1 MANFIIPFIILILVV
16 VFIHEYGH
24 YYFAKRYGVGVT
36 DFSIGFGKEIFGWN
50 DKSGTRWKICWIPLG
65 GYVKFFGDRNVFSQ
79 SDQEELLKKYNDED
93 KKKLFVLKPL
103 YQRSLIVA
111 GGPLAN
117 FVLAIIIFFFIYTF
131 VGKDF
136 TPAMIDE
143 VRKDSPA
150 EIAGLMK
157 NDVILEIDNTKVK
170 SIMDV
175 SKLITMS
182 TSEFINFKVSR
193 YDENILLKVKPN
205 IVDTK
210 DNLGN
215 KIKKR
220 MVGIKLGAFNN
231 EVNHVKLGP
240 SKSLVYAVNE
250 VYFVCISSLKYLG
263 TLIKGKG
270 DTSQL
275 GGYSANFKRFTK
287 YIKEGK
293 EGYAKSAYSAYRER
307 SVGLGAMGF
316 HAYLQSQNIA
326 FEGIYATGFNH
337 RAFKHIKSKAVQA
350 TERLADMRGECPDLH
365 NTNRRNAHLIA
376 IAPNASSGIICSG
389 TSPSI
394 EPFRANVYT
403 HKTLSGSFNVRNRYL
418 EEILQVKILDRTG
431 IILDIFAMRAQTA
444 EAKLQVELNLHKEAY
459 SVFTRSYK
467 AIRNPQ
473 NRNRIRGEDCIWA
486 ARAAAGARRPTEA
499 LEWLD
504 RSGYSTKELRQYKS
518 MPEFKSYLD
527 RIGFEALFGTE
538 N

>member
-143 VRKDSPA
+143 IRKDSPA

-220 MVGIKLGAFNN
+220 MIGITLIPYNN
-231 EVNHVKLGP
+231 EINHKKLGP
-240 SKSLVYAVNE
+240 TKALYYSINE
-250 VYFVCISSLKYLG
+250 VYFVSISSLKYLG
-263 TLIKGKG
+263 SIIFGSG
-270 DTSQL
+270 DSSQL
-275 GGYSANFKRFTK
+275 GGPIRIAKISGQVAEFGLIPFLSMMA
-287 YIKEGK
+287 YI
-293 EGYAKSAYSAYRER
+293 SISL
-307 SVGLGAMGF
+307 GLINLFPIPLLDGGHLMF
-316 HAYLQSQNIA
+316 YA
-326 FEGIYATGFNH
+326 FEKVLGRPLSQKTQEGF
-337 RAFKHIKSKAVQA
+337 F
-350 TERLADMRGECPDLH
+350 
-365 NTNRRNAHLIA
+365 
-376 IAPNASSGIICSG
+376 
-389 TSPSI
+389 
-394 EPFRANVYT
+394 
-403 HKTLSGSFNVRNRYL
+403 
-418 EEILQVKILDRTG
+418 
-431 IILDIFAMRAQTA
+431 
-444 EAKLQVELNLHKEAY
+444 
-459 SVFTRSYK
+459 
-467 AIRNPQ
+467 
-473 NRNRIRGEDCIWA
+473 
-486 ARAAAGARRPTEA
+486 
-499 LEWLD
+499 
-504 RSGYSTKELRQYKS
+504 
-518 MPEFKSYLD
+518 
-527 RIGFEALFGTE
+527 RIGLFLILSLMFFATFNDLKDLGLF
-538 N
+538 